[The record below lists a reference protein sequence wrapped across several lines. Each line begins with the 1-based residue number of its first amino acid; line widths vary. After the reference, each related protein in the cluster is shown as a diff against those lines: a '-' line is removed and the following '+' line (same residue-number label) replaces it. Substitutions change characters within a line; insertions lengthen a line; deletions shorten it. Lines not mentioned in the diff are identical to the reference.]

1 MKNEYEN
8 NMRFLPVLKFF
19 DKYKKL
25 IISLFIIIIIATAY
39 FVISNQVKKQN
50 NENASVIYSL
60 WLKEISVENPDP
72 ENLDS
77 ILNQLITEYKNTGY
91 TQLALL
97 NKASL
102 DARNNNV
109 ELALINF
116 KTLIELTD
124 GFNGNK
130 IFNKI
135 ARVSASRLLLS
146 NGNYEEALSLIELYS
161 SGSTNGYI
169 HELTGD
175 ILAKQNKIELAVAQY
190 ELASEKYNDE
200 TSQSI
205 ISMKIADRKSVV

>member
-146 NGNYEEALSLIELYS
+146 NGNYEEALSLIELYA

-175 ILAKQNKIELAVAQY
+175 ILAKQNKIDLAVAQY

-205 ISMKIADRKSVV
+205 ISMKIANIGM

>member
-1 MKNEYEN
+1 MWKNEYEN

-39 FVISNQVKKQN
+39 FVISSQVKKQN

-205 ISMKIADRKSVV
+205 ISMKIANIGM

>member
-39 FVISNQVKKQN
+39 YVISSQVKKQN

-205 ISMKIADRKSVV
+205 ISMKIANIGM

>member
-1 MKNEYEN
+1 M
-8 NMRFLPVLKFF
+8 
-19 DKYKKL
+19 
-25 IISLFIIIIIATAY
+25 
-39 FVISNQVKKQN
+39 
-50 NENASVIYSL
+50 

-175 ILAKQNKIELAVAQY
+175 ILAKQNKIDLAVAQY

-205 ISMKIADRKSVV
+205 ISMKIANIGM

>member
-1 MKNEYEN
+1 M
-8 NMRFLPVLKFF
+8 
-19 DKYKKL
+19 
-25 IISLFIIIIIATAY
+25 
-39 FVISNQVKKQN
+39 
-50 NENASVIYSL
+50 

-205 ISMKIADRKSVV
+205 ISMKIANIGM

>member
-8 NMRFLPVLKFF
+8 NMRFLPVLRFF

-39 FVISNQVKKQN
+39 FVISSQVKKQN
-50 NENASVIYSL
+50 NENASVIYSV
-60 WLKEISVENPDP
+60 WLKEISLESPDP

-102 DARNNNV
+102 DARNNNI
-109 ELALINF
+109 ELALMNF

-205 ISMKIADRKSVV
+205 ISMKIANIGM